1 MIDQSTKETIQSN
14 VIPFFAEPKRE
25 RACSF
30 CKRKESEVAKMV
42 SNTNESRSICGD
54 CVAHAKKRLTDA
66 AEQGGAA

>member
-42 SNTNESRSICGD
+42 SNPNGSRSIFGD
-54 CVAHAKKRLTDA
+54 CVAHAKKRLTEA
-66 AEQGGAA
+66 AEQGGTA

>member
-1 MIDQSTKETIQSN
+1 MEIIFDNIE
-14 VIPFFAEPKRE
+14 VIKKRV

-42 SNTNESRSICGD
+42 SNPNGSRSICGD
-54 CVAHAKKRLTDA
+54 CIAHAKRRLAEA